1 VLLHRVGHTI
11 LSDRAKLT
19 YIVEAGLERH
29 HIMQIQPIA
38 KTARLPDLPV
48 VDSGFH
54 TVDSS
59 LSPPEWYAVQTRPR
73 HEKRVAEELRARA
86 IEEFLPLHRC
96 RNRWRNGVVADVEL
110 PLFPCYLFVRV
121 PLREKLRLLQLPGVI
136 GFAVNSARPTAL
148 AQEDIEAL
156 RILSVICRA
165 EPHPFLK
172 VGDRVRIIGGPL
184 TDMEGILLR
193 RKQELR
199 VVLSLDFILR
209 SVAVEVSELD
219 IEPISERR
227 SQQRGFR
234 RTP

>member
-1 VLLHRVGHTI
+1 
-11 LSDRAKLT
+11 
-19 YIVEAGLERH
+19 
-29 HIMQIQPIA
+29 MQIQPLA
-38 KTARLPDLPV
+38 NTVRPVDLPV
-48 VDSGFH
+48 VDTGFH
-54 TVDSS
+54 AMDSLPNS
-59 LSPPEWYAVQTRPR
+59 AEWYAVQTRPR

-121 PLREKLRLLQLPGVI
+121 PLCEKLRLLQLPGVI
-136 GFAVNSARPTAL
+136 GFAVNSAHPTAL
-148 AQEDIEAL
+148 AQEDIEGL

-172 VGDRVRIIGGPL
+172 AGDRVRIIGGPL

-193 RKQELR
+193 RKHELR

-219 IEPISERR
+219 IEPVSERHQTQRALRR
-227 SQQRGFR
+227 SR
-234 RTP
+234 